1 MTTRNIAYT
10 LLALCLLCGLIAG
23 IFSHPIEAA
32 LTLPQMNAALP
43 TPAAT
48 QAPGAIPTTPIAPSP
63 AANAPNTLARD
74 TFQRPDQLFWG
85 KASDGQLWT
94 GDANGSDTFSIV
106 RNAGQVNGQPGVYNA
121 ILGPASTNAEVLFT
135 ASVNHF
141 NPATVNIGAVL
152 RWKDGNN
159 WYKAFINGTELVIL
173 KRIAGTTTRLGSV
186 PFSAVDALSYTLR
199 FRAIGATLFAKAWPA
214 NTPEPASWMLTV
226 TDTNRLL
233 LSGSAGLRAAVEA
246 GTVVKVTS
254 FLETSVADTI

>member
-106 RNAGQVNGQPGVYNA
+106 RNAGQVNGQPGVYTPSLGLPPPMPKFSSPPPSTISIPPLS
-121 ILGPASTNAEVLFT
+121 ILEQYCVGRTATTGTRHSSTAQNWSYSSVSPVPQQGSAASRSAPSMPYHIHY
-135 ASVNHF
+135 ASV
-141 NPATVNIGAVL
+141 P
-152 RWKDGNN
+152 
-159 WYKAFINGTELVIL
+159 
-173 KRIAGTTTRLGSV
+173 
-186 PFSAVDALSYTLR
+186 
-199 FRAIGATLFAKAWPA
+199 
-214 NTPEPASWMLTV
+214 
-226 TDTNRLL
+226 
-233 LSGSAGLRAAVEA
+233 
-246 GTVVKVTS
+246 
-254 FLETSVADTI
+254 